1 MSEYRVAPAAEAELD
16 EIWLYLARESASI
29 DLATRV
35 VENITE
41 QFWLLARHPY
51 LGRARDEDLRPGLRS
66 FPGR

>member
-41 QFWLLARHPY
+41 QFWLLARYPY
-51 LGRARDEDLRPGLRS
+51 LGRAR
-66 FPGR
+66 